1 MIMDKLRDYIPDND
15 LMEASTIMIYEN
27 IVYLESRI

>member
-1 MIMDKLRDYIPDND
+1 MDKQRDYIPDND
-15 LMEASTIMIYEN
+15 LMEALTIIIYEN

>member
-1 MIMDKLRDYIPDND
+1 MILDKLRDYIPDND
-15 LMEASTIMIYEN
+15 LMEALTIIIYEN

>member
-1 MIMDKLRDYIPDND
+1 MDKLRDYIHDND
-15 LMEASTIMIYEN
+15 LMEALTIIIYEN

>member
-15 LMEASTIMIYEN
+15 LIEALTIIIYEN
-27 IVYLESRI
+27 IGYLESRI

>member
-1 MIMDKLRDYIPDND
+1 MSMDKLRDYIPDNN
-15 LMEASTIMIYEN
+15 LMEALTIIIYEN

>member
-1 MIMDKLRDYIPDND
+1 MDKLRDYIPDNN
-15 LMEASTIMIYEN
+15 LMEALTIIIYEN

>member
-1 MIMDKLRDYIPDND
+1 MNKLRDYILDND
-15 LMEASTIMIYEN
+15 LMEALTIIVYEN